1 MRIPYVVGAWVRGQ
15 HHYGRQR
22 LVNYLLTVSDSA
34 TWLVGTRR
42 MGKTSLLRQLEYVT
56 TTHESDY
63 IPLIWDL
70 QGCEDPE
77 SLSVELEYSINE
89 VRPRFDALGIDAGI
103 APGSDAVAILRTLS
117 RNADWAGKRLLLL
130 VDEAEA
136 LLNVAEQNP
145 GWLAMFRKVLQEG
158 NLRSIITSTKQL
170 ARLNVT
176 NAGWTTSPFLFGFNL
191 ANLWQLDREP
201 SLALI
206 RQRKSSAHVYV
217 PDDIANDILSH
228 TNGHPYLIQYLCQ
241 RLFCVDGEGRPAL
254 RAIADED
261 LNPDHILAGFFQIDF
276 QYLTEIERRLL
287 LNVADMSVVQTN
299 ELMTTFSE
307 EKPRRIEMFLYG
319 LRKLGYLRSSHDRLS
334 IGNEYMRR
342 WIQEHRDELDM
353 VEAPIIDNE
362 AHEEI
367 LLIERRNEASYL
379 RHEIERLQGELVRV
393 EESSQRSPL
402 FAGNDRN
409 ALNRIRMD
417 LVRAH
422 RELDK
427 ISGGR
432 Q

>member
-1 MRIPYVVGAWVRGQ
+1 M
-15 HHYGRQR
+15 
-22 LVNYLLTVSDSA
+22 
-34 TWLVGTRR
+34 
-42 MGKTSLLRQLEYVT
+42 
-56 TTHESDY
+56 
-63 IPLIWDL
+63 
-70 QGCEDPE
+70 
-77 SLSVELEYSINE
+77 
-89 VRPRFDALGIDAGI
+89 
-103 APGSDAVAILRTLS
+103 
-117 RNADWAGKRLLLL
+117 
-130 VDEAEA
+130 
-136 LLNVAEQNP
+136 
-145 GWLAMFRKVLQEG
+145 
-158 NLRSIITSTKQL
+158 
-170 ARLNVT
+170 
-176 NAGWTTSPFLFGFNL
+176 
-191 ANLWQLDREP
+191 
-201 SLALI
+201 
-206 RQRKSSAHVYV
+206 
-217 PDDIANDILSH
+217 
-228 TNGHPYLIQYLCQ
+228 CQ